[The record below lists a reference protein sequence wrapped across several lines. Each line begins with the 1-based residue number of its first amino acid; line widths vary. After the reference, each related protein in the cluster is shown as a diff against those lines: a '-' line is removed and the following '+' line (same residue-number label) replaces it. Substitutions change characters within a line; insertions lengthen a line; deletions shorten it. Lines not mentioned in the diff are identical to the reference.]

1 MNRGQNFICVPRKGN
16 DEWIKGNFDLRLIEE
31 LATQIFPRAA
41 RLAVERV
48 EEGVSTH
55 VYRVHR
61 DEKVFYLRVLPEADG
76 SFAPEVRVHALLRER
91 NVKVPEVVYFEHYN
105 QPLQRSVMV
114 TTEIRGRHIGY
125 CSDEKDLR
133 NILIEAGRDLAVIN
147 SIRVKGFGWIKRDCS
162 EITQLEAELPTYRAF
177 MLERLEDDLAVLG
190 QYVLNRKEGVAIRE
204 VIDRFDGLLEGEQA
218 WLAHG
223 DFDATHIYQEN
234 GRYSGIIDFGE
245 IRGTDAFY
253 DLGHFRMYDGETL
266 HSLVFPYLI
275 EGYKEVASLPSD
287 YEQRV
292 CLSSL
297 LIAVRTLARRLRKQR
312 CRIY

>member
-1 MNRGQNFICVPRKGN
+1 MEQ
-16 DEWIKGNFDLRLIEE
+16 
-31 LATQIFPRAA
+31 
-41 RLAVERV
+41 V

-55 VYRVHR
+55 VSRIRR
-61 DEKVFYLRVLPEADG
+61 DATVFYLRVLPEEDG
-76 SFAPEVRVHALLRER
+76 SFAPEVRVHTLLRER

-114 TTEIRGRHIGY
+114 TTEIRGQHIGY
-125 CSDEKDLR
+125 CSEEKDLR

-162 EITQLEAELPTYRAF
+162 EVTQLEAELPTYRAF
-177 MLERLEDDLAVLG
+177 VLEHLEDDLVILG
-190 QYVLNRKEGVAIRE
+190 QHVLSRKEVVEIRE
-204 VIDRFDGLLEGEQA
+204 IIGRFDGLLEGEQA

-253 DLGHFRMYDGETL
+253 DLGHFRVHDGETL

-275 EGYKEVASLPSD
+275 EGYKEVASLPPD
-287 YEQRV
+287 FEQRV
-292 CLSSL
+292 YLSSL
-297 LIAVRTLARRLRKQR
+297 LVAVRTLARRLRKKADTMG
-312 CRIY
+312 CRGDTAHLSLILSDKKGLRLKALL